1 VREVRLVGMADDGEH
16 VLLTGPEIGTVA
28 LRIDDRL
35 KAAVLRDRRL
45 LDQLQAKSV
54 SSLSVREMQS
64 RLRSGAS
71 PEEIASEAGVTVES
85 VRRFAGPV
93 LDERNHVAEE
103 VRKLRTSA
111 GLAVADAVDPDTTWD
126 AARRDDGTWSVTAS
140 GAAGVAAFGWDP
152 VKRHLAPESE
162 LAVLA
167 LSDPTEI
174 TIPDVEP
181 APVALSLVRESVTPT
196 STGHPSTTH
205 PSAGA
210 SGPRAATAAAS
221 REDEREEPDDELL
234 PDDPDQADEPV
245 AIQDTLIPAEPR
257 PERRTGATD
266 RQAEA
271 DGVLPGK
278 RATVP
283 SWDDILFGTRPP
295 EQ

>member
-1 VREVRLVGMADDGEH
+1 MADDGEH

-54 SSLSVREMQS
+54 SSQSVREMQS

-126 AARRDDGTWSVTAS
+126 AARRDDGTWSVTAA

-167 LSDPTEI
+167 LSDPAEI

-181 APVALSLVRESVTPT
+181 APVALSLVRESATPT
-196 STGHPSTTH
+196 STGQ
-205 PSAGA
+205 A
-210 SGPRAATAAAS
+210 SPGSGQAAQRSVVAATV
-221 REDEREEPDDELL
+221 EDELDEPAEDLQPDE
-234 PDDPDQADEPV
+234 ADEPAEPT